1 MCSIFSSNMMFM
13 MENVQFVVILM
24 VQMVNNS
31 FLLELNMYTVSNV
44 VIVPVT
50 SE

>member
-1 MCSIFSSNMMFM
+1 MMFM

-31 FLLELNMYTVSNV
+31 ILLELIMDTVSNV

-50 SE
+50 LEQNF